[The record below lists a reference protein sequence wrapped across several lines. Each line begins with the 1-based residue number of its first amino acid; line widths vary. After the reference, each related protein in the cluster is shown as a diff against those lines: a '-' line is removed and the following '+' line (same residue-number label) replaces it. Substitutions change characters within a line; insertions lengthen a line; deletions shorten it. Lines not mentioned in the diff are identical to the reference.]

1 MSGVEVG
8 GRGEADGLGVKGNW
22 CRWGMGGKKYEK
34 YSMLYVNLEN
44 YHSFHINCGLS
55 SKLKF
60 IKFGKVFC

>member
-1 MSGVEVG
+1 MSGVEVR
-8 GRGEADGLGVKGNW
+8 GRGEADGPGVKGNW
-22 CRWGMGGKKYEK
+22 CHWGMGGKKYEK